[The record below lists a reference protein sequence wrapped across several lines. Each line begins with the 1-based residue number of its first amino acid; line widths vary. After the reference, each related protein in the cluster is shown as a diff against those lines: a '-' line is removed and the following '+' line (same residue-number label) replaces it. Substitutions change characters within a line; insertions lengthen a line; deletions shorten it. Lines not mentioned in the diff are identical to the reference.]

1 MACFVV
7 LNLCGLYCSKK
18 GKQLL
23 SFKFQVSSSRFQVLG
38 IKKIKIECLVS
49 DI

>member
-7 LNLCGLYCSKK
+7 LNLCGLYCSKT

-23 SFKFQVSSSRFQVLG
+23 SFKFQVPGFKFWES
-38 IKKIKIECLVS
+38 KKIKIECLVS
-49 DI
+49 NI